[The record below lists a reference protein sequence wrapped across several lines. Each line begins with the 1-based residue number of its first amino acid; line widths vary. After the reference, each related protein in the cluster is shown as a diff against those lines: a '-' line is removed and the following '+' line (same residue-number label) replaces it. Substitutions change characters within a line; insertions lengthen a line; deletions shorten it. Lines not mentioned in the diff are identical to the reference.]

1 MYILYK
7 YIRIKPYR
15 LFEKQ
20 EMSQSFE
27 VCTREWFCRRSR
39 MLRKYCFEDAWHTY
53 IHMVFGKCKCVITR
67 LPDKHQLVKSCDTRW
82 WDTGR
87 MIGHTCGVCMQ
98 RRSRRRDRWTCSPPV
113 SVTWCTKDNLIHKS
127 WYAKR
132 VRRECISRVGLKS
145 TTTTSRM
152 APL

>member
-1 MYILYK
+1 MYIPYE
-7 YIRIKPYR
+7 YIKIKSYG

-20 EMSQSFE
+20 EMSKSFSSVYE
-27 VCTREWFCRRSR
+27 KVILPAISHVTKILLRGCTA
-39 MLRKYCFEDAWHTY
+39 YVYT
-53 IHMVFGKCKCVITR
+53 HMIFVKCKRVITR

-87 MIGHTCGVCMQ
+87 MIGATYGVYMQ
-98 RRSRRRDRWTCSPPV
+98 RRSRSRDRWTCSPPV

-132 VRRECISRVGLKS
+132 VRRECISSVGLKS
-145 TTTTSRM
+145 TTSRM